1 MCGRQKGCL
10 RCWTWGVCHTP
21 ATCRLPLW
29 RGFGAGVRSR
39 VGVGGPSLAFRSVYG
54 SPRVNSALVPGNLV
68 VFLQVWIISGNET
81 VPVCLSRDYSKHD
94 GVDQNICSLG
104 ASTWLSY
111 KRCFWGGRPRWG
123 WAWKVGVAALVTRTS
138 ECILGSGQGVQN
150 QRRHGEYAWGEGH
163 WSPRALC
170 QLSCVIL
177 EAGWGCC
184 VGSCPFNTRGGSPGS
199 QVAALRWPAASRWSG
214 GAPP

>member
-1 MCGRQKGCL
+1 MPPLCGRQKGFL

-39 VGVGGPSLAFRSVYG
+39 VGVGGPSLAFRSAYG
-54 SPRVNSALVPGNLV
+54 SPRVNSALVPGSLV
-68 VFLQVWIISGNET
+68 FFLQVWIISGNET

-111 KRCFWGGRPRWG
+111 KRCFWAGRPRWG
-123 WAWKVGVAALVTRTS
+123 WAWKVGVAALVTRNS
-138 ECILGSGQGVQN
+138 EHILGEWA
-150 QRRHGEYAWGEGH
+150 RCPEPAKAWSVPGG
-163 WSPRALC
+163 
-170 QLSCVIL
+170 
-177 EAGWGCC
+177 
-184 VGSCPFNTRGGSPGS
+184 RG
-199 QVAALRWPAASRWSG
+199 A
-214 GAPP
+214 GAPGAVPTFPCDP

>member
-1 MCGRQKGCL
+1 MCGRQKGCR

-21 ATCRLPLW
+21 ATCRLPRW

-104 ASTWLSY
+104 VPPGCLTRDASGAAGHVGVGLG
-111 KRCFWGGRPRWG
+111 KWG
-123 WAWKVGVAALVTRTS
+123 WLHWSRGLLSAFSGVGKVSRTS
-138 ECILGSGQGVQN
+138 EGMESMPGG
-150 QRRHGEYAWGEGH
+150 
-163 WSPRALC
+163 
-170 QLSCVIL
+170 
-177 EAGWGCC
+177 
-184 VGSCPFNTRGGSPGS
+184 RGT
-199 QVAALRWPAASRWSG
+199 
-214 GAPP
+214 GAPGRCANFPV